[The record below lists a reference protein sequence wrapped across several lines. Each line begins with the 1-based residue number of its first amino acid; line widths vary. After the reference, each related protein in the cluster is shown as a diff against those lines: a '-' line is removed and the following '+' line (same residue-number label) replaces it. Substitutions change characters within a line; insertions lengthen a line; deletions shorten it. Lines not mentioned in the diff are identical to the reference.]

1 MAVSEATG
9 KKTHQKNHYFYV
21 MHAEMVKFL
30 YKLMAV
36 SEATGK
42 KPHQKN
48 HYFYVMQSEM
58 VKFLYNGY

>member
-1 MAVSEATG
+1 
-9 KKTHQKNHYFYV
+9 
-21 MHAEMVKFL
+21 
-30 YKLMAV
+30 MAV